1 MNTGIPSPQQ
11 SFSSFLESVRWNSE
25 GLVPAIAQDAFSGQV
40 LMLAWMNDEAL
51 LATLREKRGVY
62 WSRSRNSLWR
72 KGETSGHIQH
82 LVDLGL
88 DCDGDTLL
96 LRVLQKG
103 AACHT
108 GADTCF
114 FQRAGENG
122 WQPAQPLGGSFLDIL
137 QETIHQRRQADPG
150 HSYVARLLHDGQD
163 RILKKIGEEATEFVL
178 SCKNFDRKPIVSEAA
193 DLLFHLLVALEER
206 NLHIRDVLAELGR
219 REGVSGLAEK
229 ASRAGRT

>member
-1 MNTGIPSPQQ
+1 M
-11 SFSSFLESVRWNSE
+11 
-25 GLVPAIAQDAFSGQV
+25 PAIAQDVFSGRI
-40 LMLAWMNDEAL
+40 LMLAWMNREAL
-51 LATLREKRGVY
+51 IATLQEKRGVY
-62 WSRSRNSLWR
+62 WSRSRKSLWR

-82 LVDLGL
+82 LVGLGL

-96 LRVLQKG
+96 VRVTQVG

-114 FQRAGENG
+114 FQWAGENG
-122 WQPAQPLGGSFLDIL
+122 WQPAQPPGANFLDTL
-137 QETIHQRRQADPG
+137 QETIHHRRQADPD

-178 SCKNFDRKPIVSEAA
+178 ACKNPDRKPVVSEAA
-193 DLLFHLLVALEER
+193 DLIFHLLVALEER
-206 NLHIRDVLAELGR
+206 DLHIRDVLAELGR

-229 ASRAGRT
+229 ASRSGRT